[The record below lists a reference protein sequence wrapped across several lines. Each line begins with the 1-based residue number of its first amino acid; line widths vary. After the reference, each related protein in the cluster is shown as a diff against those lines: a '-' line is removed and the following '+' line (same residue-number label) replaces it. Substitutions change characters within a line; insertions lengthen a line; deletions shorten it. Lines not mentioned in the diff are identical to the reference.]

1 MLALLKQH
9 YLSQEIRQN
18 NPMAV
23 DQKSDPT
30 QDLLKKADQLR
41 LAGSYDQ
48 ARILLQELI
57 KSNPFFAPAK
67 LGLGRV
73 YFESGDLANA
83 KSVLEEFSEFV
94 PEHNLANKILAKI
107 YIYFSQFAKAK
118 EKIDSVLSA
127 SPDDSMAKK
136 MLQEIEDAT
145 SFQEEDLNNEDTKKN
160 TIPASTAT
168 IAEIYRSQGHLAE
181 ALDIYKQLL
190 LQNVDHPIYLQ
201 KIHDIEAQLNPVSP
215 TAETVELTPDPLS
228 EPVQHLTPEP
238 SFPEFKR
245 VEMTDERVIT
255 PMPEMAAAETIEL
268 EPNYAQ
274 PKVVAPVEVEE
285 FVEPLVENTPHRK
298 TRQEKLE
305 RMLYLVQQHRKGA
318 NV

>member
-1 MLALLKQH
+1 
-9 YLSQEIRQN
+9 
-18 NPMAV
+18 MAV
-23 DQKSDPT
+23 DQKSDPN

-73 YFESGDLANA
+73 YFESGDLVNA

-94 PEHNLANKILAKI
+94 PDHALANKILAKI
-107 YIYFSQFAKAK
+107 YIYFSQFNKAQ
-118 EKIDSVLSA
+118 EKINSVLSA
-127 SPDDSMAKK
+127 NPEDSMAKK
-136 MLQEIEDAT
+136 MLQEIQDAN

-160 TIPASTAT
+160 TIPTSTAT

-181 ALDIYKQLL
+181 ALEIYKQLL
-190 LQNVDHPIYLQ
+190 QQSANNPLYIQN
-201 KIHDIEAQLNPVSP
+201 IHDIEAQLNPVSA
-215 TAETVELTPDPLS
+215 TAETVELHPDP
-228 EPVQHLTPEP
+228 EPQHLTPEP

-245 VEMTDERVIT
+245 VEVTDERVIT
-255 PMPEMAAAETIEL
+255 PMAEFGAAETVEL
-268 EPNYAQ
+268 EPNYMQ
-274 PKVVAPVEVEE
+274 PKAVVPVEVEE
-285 FVEPLVENTPHRK
+285 FVEPLVENNPNRK

-305 RMLYLVQQHRKGA
+305 RMLYLVQQHRKGV